1 MSVIKHVSKG
11 YVKTSGGGEAP
22 TYTNTKAE
30 AKVFATRGAKIQS
43 TKLTNAGHGSHS
55 AED

>member
-1 MSVIKHVSKG
+1 MSVIKHASKG

-22 TYTNTKAE
+22 TYTKTKAE
-30 AKVFATRGAKIQS
+30 AKQFAPRGSKIQA
-43 TKLTNAGHGSHS
+43 TKLTNAGHGSHA